1 MFKVISGVM
10 LHFNLIIAME
20 FLKCIENEMRIDVY
34 YEQSWKNDVLAHFII
49 WWILYHFYGISAMQ
63 RKLLEHSCSSWA
75 IMEETV

>member
-49 WWILYHFYGISAMQ
+49 
-63 RKLLEHSCSSWA
+63 
-75 IMEETV
+75 